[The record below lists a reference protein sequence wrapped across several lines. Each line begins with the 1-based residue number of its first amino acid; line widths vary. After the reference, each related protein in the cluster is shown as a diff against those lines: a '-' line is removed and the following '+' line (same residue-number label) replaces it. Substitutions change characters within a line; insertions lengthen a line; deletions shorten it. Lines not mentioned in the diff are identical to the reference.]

1 MTPTFRPIFAALL
14 WAVLI
19 SLPVKA
25 YVPPQAR
32 IAAAVAEANREAG
45 RHGVLEVGVALY
57 LGASE
62 KPVATGELL
71 STPGGLSRLELR
83 SPEGAV
89 ERHLLRGKELL
100 ASRDRRTIDAP
111 RPFLPPFSLLQA
123 ESGKALTASLLTLG
137 VSAHAVAL
145 GYEGEHDCYVLGG
158 RAPSSRAAALSLRP
172 ALWVDQETLELVRFD
187 RGDGVRF
194 RLGPSTDFGSVRLP
208 SWIEASDLHGLV
220 ARLEV
225 LSARKVPTTPES
237 FHPGWL
243 TAP

>member
-1 MTPTFRPIFAALL
+1 MPTLRPISAALL

-19 SLPVKA
+19 SLPVQA
-25 YVPPQAR
+25 YVASQAR
-32 IAAAVAEANREAG
+32 IVAAVAETNRKAG
-45 RHGVLEVGVALY
+45 RFRVLEVAVSLH

-71 STPGGLSRLELR
+71 SAPGGLSRLELR
-83 SPEGAV
+83 SPGGDV
-89 ERHLLRGKELL
+89 ERHLLRGGELV

-111 RPFLPPFSLLQA
+111 RPLLLPFFLLQA
-123 ESGKALTASLLTLG
+123 GSGRALTALLLSLG
-137 VSAHAVAL
+137 VSAHEVAL
-145 GYEGEHDCYVLGG
+145 GYQGEHDCYVLGG

-172 ALWVDQETLELVRFD
+172 ALWVDQESLEPVRFD

-194 RLGPSTDFGSVRLP
+194 RLGPSISFGSVRLP
-208 SWIEASDLHGLV
+208 SWIEASDLHGFV

-225 LSARKVPTTPES
+225 LSAQEVPTSSEP

-243 TAP
+243 SAP